1 MMEIQLAKT
10 DDLDSI
16 VKIFKSAI
24 ENMIKNDILQWDE
37 LYPNE
42 DILTDD
48 IRKNQMY
55 KIVFDNDIVSAF
67 VLNKEHD
74 EEYANGTWEYD
85 ENSFMV
91 LHRLCVNTEYQNKGF
106 GTRTMKCIEE
116 HLKNTGIESIRLD
129 TFSKN
134 QAALKLYEKL
144 GYKKTGEANWR
155 KGLFYLLEKK
165 L

>member
-1 MMEIQLAKT
+1 MELQLAKA

-16 VKIFKSAI
+16 VKLFKRAI
-24 ENMIKNDILQWDE
+24 ENMIKNGIFQWDAV
-37 LYPNE
+37 YPNE
-42 DILTDD
+42 DILKND
-48 IRKNQMY
+48 IQKNQMY
-55 KIVFDNDIVSAF
+55 KIIFDHDIVSAF
-67 VLNKEHD
+67 VLNKECD
-74 EEYANGTWEYD
+74 EEYAGGIWEY
-85 ENSFMV
+85 NGGNFMV

-106 GTRTMKCIEE
+106 GQRTMACIEE
-116 HLKNTGIESIRLD
+116 HLKNTGVESIRLD

-134 QAALKLYEKL
+134 QAALKLYNKL